1 MKSPFKFLDSY
12 TREDREIFFGREKEI
27 EELYR
32 RLFESRVLIVY
43 GESGTGKSSL
53 INCGLVNK
61 LRDTE
66 YLPVY
71 VRRSDNIL
79 ESLSEAI
86 QILLKES
93 VPHQLLTALLFK
105 KALRE
110 ISDDFHKQLIFIFD
124 QFEELFIF
132 GTKEEK
138 QSLVQVIKVLV
149 ESDINCRFIFIV
161 REEYFSNVAEFEK
174 HIPDFLSNRMRI
186 EKMNRANAIAA
197 IKGSCSVNDIQVE
210 DGFAENLIKKLNPD
224 SPGIELTWLQI
235 FLDKVFNLVINDKKA
250 DNKVQKPLLFTIEL
264 IEKTGDV
271 SDLLGSFL
279 DDQISL
285 LAKPDTSLA
294 ILKSFVSNKGTKR
307 LLNLAEVK
315 DYANTLG
322 ENIKEKDVI
331 EIIGSLVH
339 LRILHDKNEN
349 GYYELRHDALASKI
363 FEKISAAE
371 IEILEVRQFIE
382 NAHYF
387 WKKHGVLLSDDDLK
401 YISPFEKRLS
411 LSEELT
417 GFIELS
423 RETFNRTKT
432 RKRNITVTGGI
443 IIILLLSAFSIW
455 ALKERNRA
463 EGLNIKALAEKY
475 NLLASNVA
483 IHDPTKGIRLAEYA
497 YSIDSANKG
506 ILNNIKRIY
515 SDNIFYTL
523 IAKQEDAFAKQEDA
537 IMAVAFS
544 PDSKHILTGSGDGTA
559 RLWDIEGNLIKIFIG
574 HSGYVNSV
582 AFSPDGHSI
591 LTGSSDRS
599 ARLWDVNGKVI
610 MDFKGHSMAVN
621 SIAFSPD
628 GKKILSGSKDRTA
641 RLWDLNGNLLQ
652 EFKGHSSAIMAVAFS
667 PDGQHILTGS
677 SDSTARL
684 WNLKGK
690 LLKVLTKHLDYV
702 NTVAFTSDGQRILTG
717 SSDKTVKIMDLNG
730 NLIRTFTGFPGEV
743 NDAVFSP
750 DGKKILTGASA
761 GYAVLKD
768 LNGNEIKEF
777 KGHTIQIKAV
787 AFSPDGTKIVTGSG
801 DCTAK
806 IWDLK
811 ENLNQVYNG
820 HTGRITSV
828 KFSKDNTKFLT
839 GSFDK
844 TARLWDVNGNTI
856 KIFKG
861 HTNGINDAVFSP
873 DGKKILTGSEDGTAK
888 LWDMQGNVIK
898 VFSGHKAGIMSVAF
912 SPDGLKVLTGSRDAT
927 ARLWDINGTT
937 IMIFKGHNSTV
948 KSVAFSSDGKT
959 ILTGSDDY
967 SARLW
972 DLNGNI
978 LASLKGQS
986 SAINSLAFSPDGLS
1000 FLTGSYG
1007 SDPSARLWDLKGN
1020 LIRVFKGHTTSI
1032 FSVAFSPDG
1041 KKILTGSA
1049 DQTAI
1054 LWNINGNIDQVFSGY
1069 KSYVTSVA
1077 FSPDGQSILIG
1088 MDNGSTRLY
1097 PVKMSYNNYNKIDK
1111 YEKLTSFDKLLYG
1124 ITDINSLKSSG
1135 DEKTLLQASEYYLSE
1150 AIQSS
1155 TNEKSKYMANAMEIY
1170 KKLLNDN
1177 PEKKEFMFNLLRAS
1191 VYDYEMNPTDQT
1203 KKEIEK
1209 INDKILNF
1217 KSIDALTLAGY
1228 TYCLLCA
1235 KNDSSIISLGIPDCF
1250 LQIFSKLMT
1259 FHDLP
1264 DAERKDISRWSSF
1277 IASDFVQKREFR
1289 QALNALKIAQHSDS
1303 TIIELPLILPMV
1315 YILNNQYDKAEILIK
1330 KFKNKSLTGFD
1341 DFKTYGEVY
1350 KNYIDLLEDRAIT
1363 HPDFAKAK
1371 ALLKD

>member
-27 EELYR
+27 EELFR
-32 RLFESRVLIVY
+32 RLFESRVLLVY

-53 INCGLVNK
+53 INCGLINK
-61 LRDTE
+61 LSANE
-66 YLPVY
+66 HLPIY
-71 VRRSDNIL
+71 IRRSDNIL

-93 VPHQLLTALLFK
+93 IPHQLLTALLFK

-110 ISDDFHKQLIFIFD
+110 ISDDFHKHLIFVFD

-138 QSLVQVIKVLV
+138 QSLVQVLKVLV
-149 ESDINCRFIFIV
+149 ESDIDCRFIFIV

-174 HIPDFLSNRMRI
+174 HIPNFLSNRMRI
-186 EKMNRANAIAA
+186 EKMNRTNAIAA

-210 DGFAENLIKKLNPD
+210 DGFAENLLRKLNPD
-224 SPGIELTWLQI
+224 SPDIELTWLQI
-235 FLDKVFNLVINDKKA
+235 FLDKVFNLATDNGKA
-250 DNKVQKPLLFTIEL
+250 EKSGKKPLLFTLEL

-285 LAKPDTSLA
+285 LTKPDTALA
-294 ILKSFVSNKGTKR
+294 ILKSFVSYKGTR
-307 LLNLAEVK
+307 RQLNLAEVK

-322 ENIKEKDVI
+322 ESVREKDVL
-331 EIIGSLVH
+331 EIIGALVH
-339 LRILHDKNEN
+339 LRILCDKNKN
-349 GYYELRHDALASKI
+349 GFYELRHDALAAKI
-363 FEKISAAE
+363 FEKISASE

-382 NAHYF
+382 SAHYF
-387 WKKHGVLLSDDDLK
+387 WKKHGVLLSDDDLN
-401 YISPFEKRLS
+401 YIGPFDKRLS
-411 LSEELT
+411 LSRELIS
-417 GFIELS
+417 FIEMS
-423 RETFNRTKT
+423 RMNLNKSRT
-432 RKRNITVTGGI
+432 RKRNIILTGGI
-443 IIILLLSAFSIW
+443 IIILLLSVFSIW

-463 EGLNIKALAEKY
+463 EGLNTKALAEKY
-475 NLLASNVA
+475 NLQASNIA

-497 YSIDSANKG
+497 YSIDSANQG
-506 ILNNIKRIY
+506 ILSNIKRIY

-523 IAKQEDAFAKQEDA
+523 IAKHDDVFAKQEDA
-537 IMAVAFS
+537 IIAVSFS
-544 PDSKHILTGSGDGTA
+544 PDSKNILTGSGDGTA
-559 RLWDIEGNLIKIFIG
+559 RLWDLDGNLIKIFIG

-582 AFSPDGHSI
+582 AFSSDGQSI

-599 ARLWDVNGKVI
+599 ARLWNINGKVI
-610 MDFKGHSMAVN
+610 RDFKGHSMSVN
-621 SIAFSPD
+621 SVAFSPD
-628 GKKILSGSKDRTA
+628 GKEILTGSKDRTA
-641 RLWDLNGNLLQ
+641 RLWDLNGNVLQ
-652 EFKGHSSAIMAVAFS
+652 EFKGHSSAIMSVAFS

-690 LLKVLTKHLDYV
+690 QLKVLTKHLDYV
-702 NTVAFTSDGQRILTG
+702 NTVAFSPDGQRILTG
-717 SSDKTVKIMDLNG
+717 SSDKTVKLLDLDG
-730 NLIRTFTGFPGEV
+730 KLIRTFTGFPGEV
-743 NDAVFSP
+743 NDVVFSP
-750 DGKKILTGASA
+750 DGNNILIGASA
-761 GYAVLKD
+761 GYAVLWD

-806 IWDLK
+806 LWNLK

-861 HTNGINDAVFSP
+861 HTNGINDVVFSP
-873 DGKKILTGSEDGTAK
+873 DGKKVLTGSEDHSAK

-898 VFSGHKAGIMSVAF
+898 VFSGHKSGVTSVAF
-912 SPDGLKVLTGSRDAT
+912 SPDGLKVLTGSKDAT

-937 IMIFKGHNSTV
+937 IKIFKGHNSTV

-972 DLNGNI
+972 DLDGNV
-978 LASLKGQS
+978 LAALKGQS
-986 SAINSLAFSPDGLS
+986 SAINSVAFSPDGRS

-1007 SDPSARLWDLKGN
+1007 TDPSARLWDIKGN
-1020 LIRVFKGHTTSI
+1020 LIKVFKGYTTSI

-1041 KKILTGSA
+1041 KKILTGSS

-1054 LWNINGNIDQVFSGY
+1054 LWDIDGNIDQVFSGY

-1097 PVKMSYNNYNKIDK
+1097 PIKMSYKNYNKIDR

-1124 ITDINSLKSSG
+1124 ITDINSVKSSG
-1135 DEKTLLQASEYYLSE
+1135 DEKTLLQASEYNLNE
-1150 AIQSS
+1150 AIQSG
-1155 TNEKSKYMANAMEIY
+1155 TNEKSKYLDNAIEIY
-1170 KKLLNDN
+1170 NKLLNEN
-1177 PEKKEFMFNLLRAS
+1177 PEKKEYLYDLLRAS
-1191 VYDYEMNPTDQT
+1191 VYDYETNPTDQT

-1209 INDKILNF
+1209 TNHKILNF
-1217 KSIDALTLAGY
+1217 KSIDDLTLAGY

-1235 KNDSSIISLGIPDCF
+1235 KNDSSVISLGISDCF

-1259 FHDLP
+1259 FRDLP

-1277 IASDFVQKREFR
+1277 IASDFILKREFR
-1289 QALNALKIAQHSDS
+1289 QALNALQIAQLSDS
-1303 TIIELPLILPMV
+1303 TNIELPLILPMA

-1330 KFKNKSLTGFD
+1330 EFKNNSLAGFD

-1350 KNYIDLLEDRAIT
+1350 RHSIDLLEDRAIT

-1371 ALLKD
+1371 ALLTD